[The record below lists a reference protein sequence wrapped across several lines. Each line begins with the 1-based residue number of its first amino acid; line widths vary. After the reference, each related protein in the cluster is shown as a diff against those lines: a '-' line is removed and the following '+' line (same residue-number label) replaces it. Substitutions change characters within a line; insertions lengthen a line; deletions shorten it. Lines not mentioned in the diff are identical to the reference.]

1 MSIGICKR
9 FGVLLLVFSC
19 SLQGKEPQVLIVYPK
34 VEEPL
39 NSLYASV
46 ITGIGHKIR
55 NSDLLALPE
64 GITDAQSEL
73 EHHHPDKIIALG
85 KRVADIVIKS
95 QYRQQTFIGM
105 VYANPSGTAGV
116 SLAFESQAFANRLAQ
131 LCPVITRVFV
141 VQENTHPAIT
151 RNLVAVASIPKVII
165 REGEDM
171 IATIRIL
178 GHLVETEATSGD
190 AVMVPANLPDNIF
203 YEIAKIAWDRKI
215 TLLSTNL
222 AHLEGGVLMVFY
234 PDEVGLGE
242 QLGALATTDNPG
254 FENLKT
260 VNVGLNQRVAQHLNM
275 AIEPAKLTQFSVT
288 LK

>member
-1 MSIGICKR
+1 
-9 FGVLLLVFSC
+9 
-19 SLQGKEPQVLIVYPK
+19 
-34 VEEPL
+34 
-39 NSLYASV
+39 
-46 ITGIGHKIR
+46 
-55 NSDLLALPE
+55 
-64 GITDAQSEL
+64 
-73 EHHHPDKIIALG
+73 
-85 KRVADIVIKS
+85 
-95 QYRQQTFIGM
+95 
-105 VYANPSGTAGV
+105 
-116 SLAFESQAFANRLAQ
+116 
-131 LCPVITRVFV
+131 
-141 VQENTHPAIT
+141 
-151 RNLVAVASIPKVII
+151 
-165 REGEDM
+165 
-171 IATIRIL
+171 
-178 GHLVETEATSGD
+178 LVETEATSGD